1 MGTRRGNSE
10 GSFNQRADG
19 RWVGKLRFTDGRG
32 KSHRVYAYGATRKLA
47 KAALDDKLDRIR
59 GGLAVVDAK
68 SPLSAVA
75 RKWRTTTLVA
85 SSRKESTQDS
95 YAIRCRRYLE
105 LGILADIPLSRLT
118 PSDVEEWIVAAQ
130 GNEKI
135 ADSSLRTDY
144 AILRAVLDTAV
155 RDGLVAKNVA
165 AQVDRPRKERT
176 EEVHLTPA
184 EVARLLKAVAGSK
197 HSLPIQIMAATGMRR
212 GEVLALR
219 WRDVDMTTGTL
230 TVTGTM
236 SGSGK
241 KLRRSPMAK
250 TKSSHR
256 SIPLALDL
264 VELLK
269 ARQTKQIEQRKQ
281 AANLWKSTETDYVF
295 TTELGAPIDGRN
307 VLRTLQ
313 TAAVKLELPAG
324 TSLHTLRHSAA
335 TALLES
341 GAHIKLVSAI
351 LGHSD
356 ISITADIY
364 GHAPD
369 AAQRVALDALQ
380 AQLTAKRQLFAITTE
395 PEPEPEK
402 KSDKK
407 KRGKSGGTAG

>member
-1 MGTRRGNSE
+1 MSTRRGNND
-10 GSFNQRADG
+10 GSDSQRADG
-19 RWVGKLRFTDGRG
+19 LWHGKLRYIDARG
-32 KSHRVYAYGATRKLA
+32 KSHRISAYGSTRKLA
-47 KAALDDKLDRIR
+47 KAALDEKLDRIR
-59 GGLAVVDAK
+59 GGLAVVDSK

-75 RKWRTTTLVA
+75 KKWRGATLVA
-85 SSRKESTQDS
+85 SDRAESTKDL
-95 YAIRCRRYLE
+95 YAIRCRRYIE
-105 LGILADIPLSRLT
+105 EGVLADIPLSRLT
-118 PSDVEEWIVAAQ
+118 PSHVEEWIVAAQ
-130 GNEKI
+130 ANENI
-135 ADSSLRTDY
+135 SDSSLRTDF
-144 AILRAVLDTAV
+144 AVLRSILKAAV
-155 RDGLVAKNVA
+155 RDGLVARNVA
-165 AQVDRPRKERT
+165 EQVDRPRKKRT

-184 EVARLLKAVAGSK
+184 EVSRLLKAVAGSC
-197 HSLPIQIMAATGMRR
+197 HSLPIQLMAATGMRR

-219 WRDVDMTTGTL
+219 WRDIDFTTGNA

-241 KLRRSPMAK
+241 KMCRSPMAK

-256 SIPLALDL
+256 SIPLAPDL

-269 ARQTKQIEQRKQ
+269 ELQVRQNEQRKR
-281 AANLWKSTETDYVF
+281 AANLWKDTDTGYVF

-335 TALLES
+335 TALLDN

-356 ISITADIY
+356 TSITADIY

-369 AAQRVALDALQ
+369 SAQRLALDVLQ
-380 AQLTAKRQLFAITTE
+380 SQLTAKHQLFAVPAESATE
-395 PEPEPEK
+395 KTPEENPK
-402 KSDKK
+402 DGSA
-407 KRGKSGGTAG
+407 GG